1 MKRAVLGAL
10 CAIAFAAS
18 ASAAEL
24 RIAFVDVK
32 AAIENTKE
40 YQQGIAQLKA
50 FQARQEKE
58 LEALQKRIEQAE
70 RELEKKRVVMSVE
83 QVTAKEQEIASLR
96 KQFDRKREDAQ
107 EELSRRKMQLDM
119 RMMAKFRKVL
129 ERYAKQK
136 RYDFVFGRPVLLYAA
151 PQHEI
156 TAEITKLMD
165 AER

>member
-50 FQARQEKE
+50 F
-58 LEALQKRIEQAE
+58 
-70 RELEKKRVVMSVE
+70 
-83 QVTAKEQEIASLR
+83 
-96 KQFDRKREDAQ
+96 
-107 EELSRRKMQLDM
+107 
-119 RMMAKFRKVL
+119 
-129 ERYAKQK
+129 
-136 RYDFVFGRPVLLYAA
+136 
-151 PQHEI
+151 
-156 TAEITKLMD
+156 
-165 AER
+165 